1 VSDDPLHCTKC
12 GAPLAEG
19 QRVCASC
26 GEPVRPDPGS
36 LEVPA
41 RPATAAVLYAGF
53 WRRFVAYMIDSIVL
67 SPVIAIVILRPLIAR
82 GTVTPDD
89 PVAFLEGST
98 QQIMAAKLLIT
109 MVSWVY
115 FAALESSVWQATL
128 GKKILGLYVT
138 DLNGRRIS
146 FARASGR
153 YFAKIISGMILL
165 LGFVM
170 AGFTAKKQ
178 ALHDFLAGC
187 LVLRG
192 RR

>member
-1 VSDDPLHCTKC
+1 MHADSSSQEFSVL
-12 GAPLAEG
+12 
-19 QRVCASC
+19 
-26 GEPVRPDPGS
+26 
-36 LEVPA
+36 PA
-41 RPATAAVLYAGF
+41 QVTIAYAGF
-53 WRRFVAYMIDSIVL
+53 WRRFVAYLIDSIVL

-89 PVAFLEGST
+89 PVAFLEGSS
-98 QQIMAAKLLIT
+98 QQVVAAKLLIT
-109 MVSWVY
+109 MISWVY
-115 FAALESSVWQATL
+115 FASLESSAWQGTL
-128 GKKILGLYVT
+128 GKRILGLYVT
-138 DLNGRRIS
+138 DLAGRRIS
-146 FARASGR
+146 FVRASGR
-153 YFAKIISGMILL
+153 YFGKIISGMLLL